1 MRKYN
6 ITIIL
11 AFCMLFTGCAD
22 PVEDGTSLLEE
33 GKYEEARE
41 KFETAIEKEK
51 NLGEAYLGLGI
62 CSWEAEDYEAAKKH
76 LGLALEN
83 GAKESGTLYHLLG
96 QCEMEMECPEKAVYY
111 FENGQELSG
120 AGKELLK
127 EMAYN
132 LVVAYEKAGDYQTA
146 KKKLESYLKANPD
159 DKKALKEQEF
169 LNTQISEGNQQ

>member
-1 MRKYN
+1 MRKYI
-6 ITIIL
+6 ITFIL

-22 PVEDGTSLLEE
+22 LVEDGTSLLEE

-111 FENGQELSG
+111 FEQGQTFSDVSSEL
-120 AGKELLK
+120 KQ
-127 EMAYN
+127 EMAFN
-132 LVVAYEKAGDYQTA
+132 EIVAYEALKMYDEA
-146 KKKLESYLKANPD
+146 KTKLEIYVSNYPD
-159 DKKALKEQEF
+159 DAAAVKELEF
-169 LNTQISEGNQQ
+169 LNTQAPASE